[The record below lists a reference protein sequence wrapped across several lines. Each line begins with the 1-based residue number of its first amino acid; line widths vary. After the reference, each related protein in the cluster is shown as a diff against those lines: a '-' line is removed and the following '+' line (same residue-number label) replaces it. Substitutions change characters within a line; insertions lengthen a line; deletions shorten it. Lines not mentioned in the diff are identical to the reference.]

1 MKRCGGSEKDAGSV
15 HAVVQY
21 MEQVNVR
28 RCGGGEKASLNASDT
43 ASKLQ
48 CMEQVNVEKMR
59 WEWEGCRFC
68 SGCGALQG
76 AGKC

>member
-1 MKRCGGSEKDAGSV
+1 MSK
-15 HAVVQY
+15 
-21 MEQVNVR
+21 